1 MAQLVF
7 INEKKQKNKSSV
19 LYRDMER
26 VMYPAVLGC
35 PVFRRCVIS
44 IWRFGWRQTGFSV
57 IFLVFVEIAVLHP
70 VRPIGTG
77 HSGEVLAAA
86 LVLLDGLVKGPELT
100 EQGHVLLPQAHLR
113 KHTHWSEYLQRSRGQ
128 QIA

>member
-7 INEKKQKNKSSV
+7 IKEKKTKQKKQSSV
-19 LYRDMER
+19 LYCDMER

-35 PVFRRCVIS
+35 PVFRRRVIS

-57 IFLVFVEIAVLHP
+57 IFLIFIEIAILHP
-70 VRPIGTG
+70 VRAIGTR

-86 LVLLDGLVKGPELT
+86 FVLLDGLVKGPELT
-100 EQGHVLLPQAHLR
+100 EQGHVLLPQTHLC
-113 KHTHWSEYLQRSRGQ
+113 KHTLE
-128 QIA
+128 